1 MKTIIIGFDA
11 FDPTFFERLYD
22 QGKLPNLGEFLKKGG
37 YSRFEIANPA
47 QSEVSWTSIAT
58 GLDAGGHGL
67 FDFVHRNPANYSLH
81 VSLLPTKKQLFGVQ
95 FTPPHRAQTIFDYAV
110 QQGYPATTLWWP
122 ATFPARMGSP
132 VRSIPGLG
140 TPDILG
146 RLGAG
151 SFFSPASDFPQDEHK
166 TRISL
171 LKKEKGN
178 KYQGVLEGPM
188 RKKRSGAQQAALEFT
203 LEIGEQDGAIL
214 HIENQNI
221 ALMKGEWS
229 PIVQLT
235 FRMGLGVSVHAI
247 TRVVFND
254 HQSSPGLFF
263 LPLQIHP
270 LHSPWPYAT
279 PRGFIKDIWKSCG
292 PFLTLGWPQDT
303 TGLEEKFIE
312 DDQFLKLCDSILLTR
327 EYVFIRQLQNFRE
340 GILAVV
346 FDSLDRIQHMF
357 WRDRPDIIEEWYVKL
372 DALFGRILE
381 QIRRNDQGGIRVFVI
396 SDHGFANFEHKVHL
410 NQWLSENGYLV
421 IKDPSGKREFTN
433 VDWGRTRA
441 YAVGL
446 SSIYAN
452 LAGRE
457 GQGIVQENEKSE
469 LLNNL
474 KNQLLEWE
482 GPDSRRVVNDAWS
495 GTEIFHGPLVEHGPD
510 LVIGFNTGYRASAQT
525 GLGGWE
531 QKALE
536 PNHDHWGA
544 DHCMDPSLVPGVLL
558 TNVDLGNVPHP
569 TYREIPELM
578 LGQKVDELRPSSGDP
593 PEFVDEDQKI
603 LEERLKDLG
612 YL

>member
-11 FDPTFFERLYD
+11 FDPTIFERLDD

-47 QSEVSWTSIAT
+47 QSEVSWSSIAT

-95 FTPPHRAQTIFDYAV
+95 FTPPHSAQTIFDYAV

-122 ATFPARMGSP
+122 ATFPARIGSP

-146 RLGAG
+146 RLGVG
-151 SFFSPASDFPQDEHK
+151 SFFSPATDFSQDEYK
-166 TRISL
+166 TRISS

-178 KYQGVLEGPM
+178 MYQGVLEGPM
-188 RKKRSGAQQAALEFT
+188 RKKRSGTQQAALEFT
-203 LEIGEQDGAIL
+203 LEIEEQDGAIL
-214 HIENQNI
+214 HIEKQKI
-221 ALMKGEWS
+221 SLMKGEWS
-229 PIVQLT
+229 PIVHLT

-254 HQSSPGLFF
+254 HLSGPGLFF
-263 LPLQIHP
+263 LPMQIHP
-270 LHSPWPYAT
+270 LHSPWPYAA
-279 PRGFIKDIWKSCG
+279 PRGFIKEIWKSSG

-303 TGLEEKFIE
+303 TGLEEKFI
-312 DDQFLKLCDSILLTR
+312 DDEQFLKLCDSILLAR
-327 EYVFIRQLQNFRE
+327 EHVFIRQLQNFRE

-381 QIRRNDQGGIRVFVI
+381 QIRRNDQDGIRIFVI
-396 SDHGFANFEHKVHL
+396 SDHGFSNFEHKVHL
-410 NQWLSENGYLV
+410 NQWLVENGYLV
-421 IKDPSGKREFTN
+421 TKEGSSKRELAN
-433 VDWGRTRA
+433 VNWERTRT

-446 SSIYAN
+446 SSIYVN

-469 LLNNL
+469 LVSNL
-474 KNQLLEWE
+474 KKQLLEWK
-482 GPDSRRVVNDAWS
+482 GPDNRHVVNDAWS
-495 GTEIFHGPLVEHGPD
+495 GTEIFNGPLVDHGPD

-536 PNHDHWGA
+536 PNYDHWGA

-558 TNVDLGNVPHP
+558 TNINIRNVHHT

-578 LGQKVDELRPSSGDP
+578 IGQKLDEFKPTSGDP
-593 PEFVDEDQKI
+593 PEYADEDQKI

>member
-11 FDPTFFERLYD
+11 FDPTIFERLVD
-22 QGKLPNLGEFLKKGG
+22 QGKLPNLAEFLKKGG

-67 FDFVHRNPANYSLH
+67 FDFVHRNPTNYSLH

-95 FTPPHRAQTIFDYAV
+95 FAPPHSAQTIFDYAV

-122 ATFPARMGSP
+122 ATFPARLGSP

-146 RLGAG
+146 RLGVG
-151 SFFSPASDFPQDEHK
+151 SFFSAASDFSQDEHK
-166 TRISL
+166 TRIGL

-178 KYQGVLEGPM
+178 MYQGILEGPI
-188 RKKRSGAQQAALEFT
+188 RKKRSGTQQAALEFT
-203 LEIGEQDGAIL
+203 LEIEKENGAIL
-214 HIENQNI
+214 HIEKQKI
-221 ALMKGEWS
+221 TLMKGEWS
-229 PIVQLT
+229 PILQLT

-254 HQSSPGLFF
+254 HLRSPGLFF

-279 PRGFIKDIWKSCG
+279 PRGFISEIWRSFG
-292 PFLTLGWPQDT
+292 SFLTLGWPQDT
-303 TGLEEKFIE
+303 TGLEEKFIN
-312 DDQFLKLCDSILLTR
+312 DNQFLELCESILLAR
-327 EYVFIRQLQNFRE
+327 EHVFIRQLQNFRE

-357 WRDRPDIIEEWYVKL
+357 WRDRPDIIEEWYEKL
-372 DALFGRILE
+372 DGLFGRILE
-381 QIRRNDQGGIRVFVI
+381 QIRRNDQEGIRIFVI

-410 NQWLSENGYLV
+410 NQWLVENGYLV
-421 IKDPSGKREFTN
+421 TKEDSGKRELAN
-433 VDWGRTRA
+433 ADWARTRA

-482 GPDSRRVVNDAWS
+482 GPDNRRVVNDAWP
-495 GTEIFHGPLVEHGPD
+495 GTEIFSGPLVEHGPD
-510 LVIGFNTGYRASAQT
+510 LVVGFNTGYRASAQT

-536 PNHDHWGA
+536 PNYDHWGA
-544 DHCMDPSLVPGVLL
+544 DHCMDPCLVPGVLL
-558 TNVDLGNVPHP
+558 TNVDLENKPNI

-578 LGQKVDELRPSSGDP
+578 IGQEVDEFRPSSGDP
-593 PEFVDEDQKI
+593 PEFADEDQKI